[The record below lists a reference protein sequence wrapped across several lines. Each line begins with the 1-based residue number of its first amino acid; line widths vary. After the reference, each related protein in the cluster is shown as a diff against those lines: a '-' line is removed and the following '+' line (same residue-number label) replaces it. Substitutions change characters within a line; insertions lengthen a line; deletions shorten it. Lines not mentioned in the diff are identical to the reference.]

1 MCITSKNHI
10 KKQFPQINKLY
21 QEAVKHYEEQLNRLY
36 GIKGKDN
43 DEIIFKLI
51 ILQFSIIAN
60 QCLTSIYQ
68 LLQTKEFFTPL
79 TILRNMVEYAIT
91 SAYIE
96 QNPKVRAR
104 QYAAQGTKIKLKL
117 INAAEKYPEYQ
128 EGELKGILKIKET
141 VKSEYEELKTENESW
156 QEIIEQRAI
165 EADIPHIYDIQY
177 RLLSMYTHPNSNTSN
192 EFFTD
197 TPDGK
202 TIVHKYKRDTTTQ
215 TLATAIGITNTFMAR
230 LDELFNLGQA
240 DKYEEIKKRITRL
253 P

>member
-1 MCITSKNHI
+1 MTSIDHVQI
-10 KKQFPQINKLY
+10 KHPEYDKLY
-21 QEAVKHYEEQLNRLY
+21 NEANKFYEEQLNRLY
-36 GIKGKDN
+36 GIKGEDN

-51 ILQFSIIAN
+51 ILQFNIIAN
-60 QCLTSIYQ
+60 QCLTSIYK

-96 QNPKVRAR
+96 QNPKIRAR

-117 INAAEKYPEYQ
+117 INAVEKYPEYQ
-128 EGELKGILKIKET
+128 EGELKGILKLKET

-202 TIVHKYKRDTTTQ
+202 TIVHKYKRDTTTH
-215 TLATAIGITNTFMAR
+215 TLATAIGITNTFMTR
-230 LDELFNLGQA
+230 LDEHFNLGQA
-240 DKYEEIKKRITRL
+240 DKYEEIKKRINKL